1 MASMSVHT
9 PLGRLRLTESDGAIT
24 ALSWRRPDGDALDGD
39 APEGEADGNGSP
51 LLAEAER
58 QLAAYFEKR
67 LQAFDLPLRPTGDVL
82 QLSVAEAM
90 RAIPFGRTREYGE
103 IARHI
108 GAIPKDI
115 GTACGRN
122 CIAILIPCHRVVG
135 ATGLGGFSAP
145 GGVETKIALLR
156 HEGAYSLL
164 L

>member
-1 MASMSVHT
+1 MQT
-9 PLGRLRLTESDGAIT
+9 PLGWISLTEEDGAIT
-24 ALSWRRPDGDALDGD
+24 ALSWRRSGKDA
-39 APEGEADGNGSP
+39 SP

-58 QLAAYFEKR
+58 QLSAYFENR
-67 LQAFDLPLRPTGDVL
+67 LQTFDLPLRPQGDA
-82 QLSVAEAM
+82 LSLAVADAM

-103 IARHI
+103 IAR
-108 GAIPKDI
+108 AVRAMPKDV
-115 GTACGRN
+115 GAACGRN
-122 CIAILIPCHRVVG
+122 TIAILIPCHRVVG